1 MANEAL
7 NSLLKEYEQ
16 KKLNAELD
24 LEERKKNLYKLI
36 PRLEQ
41 IDAELSTLGIS
52 TAKSILNNTSDSNS
66 VNNLKLKIANL
77 KKEKEAIL
85 LQNGYSLDYLK
96 PFYECKIC
104 NDTGYVL
111 DNNYK
116 TTMCNCL
123 KQKLLNISFNKSN
136 IYNIKKENFNN
147 FNELIFSD
155 EVDFA
160 KYKFNISPRKNITNI
175 KNKCIEFIENF
186 ENPDY
191 KNLLFVGSTVSF
203 PHGIDK
209 PGIPARFADIV

>member
-1 MANEAL
+1 MSNDSL

-24 LEERKKNLYKLI
+24 LERRKETLYKLI

-41 IDAELSTLGIS
+41 IDSELSS
-52 TAKSILNNTSDSNS
+52 AAFNTAKNILNNVSDTNS
-66 VNNLKLKIANL
+66 VDNLKLKIENL

-104 NDTGYVL
+104 NDTGFVL
-111 DNNYK
+111 DKNYK

-136 IYNIKKENFNN
+136 ISNIDKENFNN

-155 EVDFA
+155 EVDLS
-160 KYKFNISPRKNITNI
+160 KYRFNISPRRNILNI
-175 KNKCIEFIENF
+175 KNKSIEFVNNF
-186 ENPDY
+186 DNPDY
-191 KNLLFVGSTVSF
+191 KNLLFVGSI
-203 PHGIDK
+203 GL
-209 PGIPARFADIV
+209 R